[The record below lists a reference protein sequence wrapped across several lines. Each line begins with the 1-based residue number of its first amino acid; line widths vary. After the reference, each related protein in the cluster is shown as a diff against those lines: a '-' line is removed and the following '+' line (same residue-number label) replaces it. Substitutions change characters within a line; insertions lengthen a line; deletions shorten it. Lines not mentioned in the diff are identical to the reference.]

1 MELEECGLGWAR
13 WLRRARGV
21 VPSPMI
27 PPAVAHLHFRSF
39 PFDFNY
45 LLREPIDFK
54 GDEFSITD
62 SFSRIKGDGDLQ
74 CLSWLYHIDSEVH
87 LEVAGVGVQT
97 IQAGGNQKEAV

>member
-1 MELEECGLGWAR
+1 MG
-13 WLRRARGV
+13 
-21 VPSPMI
+21 VPSPMS
-27 PPAVAHLHFRSF
+27 PPTVTYLHFCSF

-45 LLREPIDFK
+45 LLGEPIDFK
-54 GDEFSITD
+54 GDEFLITD

-87 LEVAGVGVQT
+87 LQVAGVGVQT